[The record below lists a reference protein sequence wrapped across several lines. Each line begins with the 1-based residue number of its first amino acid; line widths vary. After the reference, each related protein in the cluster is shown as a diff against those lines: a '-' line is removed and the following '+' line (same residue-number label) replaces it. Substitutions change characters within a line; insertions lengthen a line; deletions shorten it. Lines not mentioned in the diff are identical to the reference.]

1 LGSILRSLFAVRS
14 TDYSDNKGAAE
25 TEKKQNT
32 APVNEMP
39 PTRLLDDHEKN
50 TAAEYGSIHTVDDDI
65 GITSSS
71 SSVGH
76 FVDTGSVSRRS
87 LGDSMASLSSSL
99 RGGLRDSLV
108 FSGGSRCSIRDL
120 SGNSTMSKSSFNL
133 IKNLVGAGVLAL
145 PSGV

>member
-1 LGSILRSLFAVRS
+1 
-14 TDYSDNKGAAE
+14 
-25 TEKKQNT
+25 
-32 APVNEMP
+32 MP
-39 PTRLLDDHEKN
+39 PTRLLDDHEK
-50 TAAEYGSIHTVDDDI
+50 TAAGDYGSIHNVDDI
-65 GITSSS
+65 GITSSL

-87 LGDSMASLSSSL
+87 LGDSMASFSSSV
-99 RGGLRDSLV
+99 RCGLRDSLV

-120 SGNSTMSKSSFNL
+120 SGNSTISKSSFNL